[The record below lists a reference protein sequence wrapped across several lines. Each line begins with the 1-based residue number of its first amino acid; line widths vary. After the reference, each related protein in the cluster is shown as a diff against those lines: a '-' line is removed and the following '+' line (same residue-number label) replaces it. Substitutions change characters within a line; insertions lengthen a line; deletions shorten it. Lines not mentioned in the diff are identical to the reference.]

1 MIYPLSLPLSIR
13 NLRFDPILS
22 FSLLCLVSLGLVM
35 LASSSSAMAE
45 QQYGQPFYYLLRQLV
60 YLGVG
65 IILGI
70 ITLSIPIETFRKI
83 SFYCLTG
90 SILLLVLVLIPE
102 VGHAANGS
110 RRWLNFGV
118 FHLQASEAA
127 KLGLVVYLA
136 DYLVRRGEEVR
147 KKPEGFIKPIL
158 ILTLIAV
165 LLLLEPDFGAIVVLF
180 GAAMGMMFLA
190 GVRLRYFLV
199 WILLSGVGLAIL
211 AVVSPYRMERLTA
224 FLNPWADEYKSGYQL
239 TQALIAFGRGEW
251 LGVGLGNGV
260 QKLFYLPES
269 HTDFVLAVLA
279 EELGLVGVLLVIALF
294 ATIVGRIAII
304 GFHAVKQ
311 ERWFH
316 GYLAYGVGLL
326 FGIQFIINVGVN
338 VGLLPTKGLTLP
350 FISYGG
356 SNFISNCIALAWVF
370 RVTREIKMG

>member
-1 MIYPLSLPLSIR
+1 MIYPLSMPLTLR
-13 NLRFDPILS
+13 NLRFDPILV

-35 LASSSSAMAE
+35 LASSSSAMSE
-45 QQYGQPFYYLLRQLV
+45 QQHGQPFYYLIRQLAYLV
-60 YLGVG
+60 VGVVLGV
-65 IILGI
+65 IA
-70 ITLSIPIETFRKI
+70 LSVPIETLRRFA
-83 SFYCLTG
+83 FYCLVG
-90 SILLLVLVLIPE
+90 SILLLVLVLVPE
-102 VGHAANGS
+102 VGHAAKGS
-110 RRWLNFGV
+110 KRWLNFGI

-127 KLGLVVYLA
+127 KLGLMIYLA
-136 DYLVRRGEEVR
+136 DYLVRRGDEVR

-158 ILTLIAV
+158 ILTLFAV

-180 GAAMGMMFLA
+180 GTAMGMMFLA

-199 WILLSGVGLAIL
+199 WILLAGVGLAIL
-211 AVVSPYRMERLTA
+211 AVVSPYRMDRLTA
-224 FLNPWADEYKSGYQL
+224 FLNPWADEFKSGYQL

-260 QKLFYLPES
+260 QKLFYLPEA

-279 EELGLVGVLLVIALF
+279 EELGLVGVILVVSLF
-294 ATIVGRIAII
+294 AVIVGRIMII

-311 ERWFH
+311 EHLFH

-356 SNFISNCIALAWVF
+356 SNFIANCIALAWVF
-370 RVTREIKMG
+370 RIAREIKTV